1 MTISAATRDLNLRYS
16 LYIHSLNNSNV
27 LLNRKIL
34 ADLAMNEPCSFK
46 AVFDE
51 LMVQTGRLP
60 EERITVESLIR
71 KNLIIAAQL

>member
-1 MTISAATRDLNLRYS
+1 MTINAATRDLNLPYS
-16 LYIHSLNNSNV
+16 SYINSLNNSNI

-34 ADLAMNEPCSFK
+34 ADLAMNEPFSFK

-60 EERITVESLIR
+60 
-71 KNLIIAAQL
+71 